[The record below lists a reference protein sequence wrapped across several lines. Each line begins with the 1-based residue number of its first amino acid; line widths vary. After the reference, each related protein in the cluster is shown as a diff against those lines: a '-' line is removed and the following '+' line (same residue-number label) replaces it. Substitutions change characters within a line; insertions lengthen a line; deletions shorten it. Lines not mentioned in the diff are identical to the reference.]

1 MIIRINGTDYSSYV
15 TRYEADDDSNVLLK
29 SSQMASGAI
38 TQVYAPYT
46 KTSLKVSLKLN
57 QSQIQSL
64 YASLGLS
71 NTIQYYSAK
80 TGQLKTALFSYSDG
94 GYRLRRKTASRE
106 SYDEID
112 FTFTKVGNI
121 S

>member
-1 MIIRINGTDYSSYV
+1 MIIRINGTDYSRYV

-64 YASLGLS
+64 YSSLGLS
-71 NTIQYYSAK
+71 NT
-80 TGQLKTALFSYSDG
+80 LFSYSDG
-94 GYRLRRKTASRE
+94 GYKLKRKTATRE